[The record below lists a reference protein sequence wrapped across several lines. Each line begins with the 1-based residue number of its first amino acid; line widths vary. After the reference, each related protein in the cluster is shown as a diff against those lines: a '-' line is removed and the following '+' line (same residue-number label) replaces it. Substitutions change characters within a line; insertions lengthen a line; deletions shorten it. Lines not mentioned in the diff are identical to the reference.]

1 MISAFA
7 PLCPG
12 FSPLLRQFVRTRCS
26 SLGIA
31 SVRPPAPSGR
41 REGKCTA
48 FPNSH
53 GCSSPVRILSG
64 TCRSSHRTPIFRLGQ
79 GSAKF
84 AAVPEQF
91 KNSSFACGHSS
102 PLSPDSLFSLPRWRA
117 ARRIGYEGQKKA
129 RAVRCCLPVLL
140 LSSSLL
146 ALPPS
151 GREERSG
158 VRQAATEGHGSR
170 AYLAYSPESFRH
182 PYFVNE
188 PQTRG
193 AAARPNTGRGRCS
206 LSENLFRY
214 MKKNKQQK
222 FAVFCTLSGGQA

>member
-48 FPNSH
+48 FPDSL

-91 KNSSFACGHSS
+91 KNSSFTCGHNS
-102 PLSPDSLFSLPRWRA
+102 PLSPDSLFSLPQWRE

-129 RAVRCCLPVLL
+129 RAVRCCLPVSCCLCL
-140 LSSSLL
+140 PL

-151 GREERSG
+151 GRENNGENRQQP
-158 VRQAATEGHGSR
+158 QAATDR
-170 AYLAYSPESFRH
+170 A
-182 PYFVNE
+182 
-188 PQTRG
+188 
-193 AAARPNTGRGRCS
+193 
-206 LSENLFRY
+206 LFWRIVL
-214 MKKNKQQK
+214 NP
-222 FAVFCTLSGGQA
+222 FAVLTL

>member
-48 FPNSH
+48 F
-53 GCSSPVRILSG
+53 RIRSG
-64 TCRSSHRTPIFRLGQ
+64 AVHPCGFIPERVEAHTAHPFFRLGQ

-91 KNSSFACGHSS
+91 KNSSFTRGHSS

-158 VRQAATEGHGSR
+158 VRQQPRRAADR
-170 AYLAYSPESFRH
+170 A
-182 PYFVNE
+182 
-188 PQTRG
+188 
-193 AAARPNTGRGRCS
+193 
-206 LSENLFRY
+206 LFWRVVL
-214 MKKNKQQK
+214 NP
-222 FAVFCTLSGGQA
+222 FGVLTL

>member
-48 FPNSH
+48 F
-53 GCSSPVRILSG
+53 RIRSG
-64 TCRSSHRTPIFRLGQ
+64 AVHPCGFIPERVEAHTAHPFFRLGQ

-91 KNSSFACGHSS
+91 KNSSFTCGHSS
-102 PLSPDSLFSLPRWRA
+102 PLSPDSLFSIPQRRA
-117 ARRIGYEGQKKA
+117 AKRIGYEGQKKA
-129 RAVRCCLPVLL
+129 RAVRCCLPVSCCLCL
-140 LSSSLL
+140 PWPSLPVGERNDRENRQQPRRAADR
-146 ALPPS
+146 ALVWRIVLNPF
-151 GREERSG
+151 G
-158 VRQAATEGHGSR
+158 V
-170 AYLAYSPESFRH
+170 L
-182 PYFVNE
+182 
-188 PQTRG
+188 
-193 AAARPNTGRGRCS
+193 
-206 LSENLFRY
+206 
-214 MKKNKQQK
+214 
-222 FAVFCTLSGGQA
+222 TL

>member
-48 FPNSH
+48 FPNSL

-91 KNSSFACGHSS
+91 KNSSFTCGHSS
-102 PLSPDSLFSLPRWRA
+102 PLSPDSLFSIPRGGRQGVSDTKGKRKP
-117 ARRIGYEGQKKA
+117 ARSA
-129 RAVRCCLPVLL
+129 VVSLCRAVSV
-140 LSSSLL
+140 SLC
-146 ALPPS
+146 PPS
-151 GREERSG
+151 QWERGTIG
-158 VRQAATEGHGSR
+158 VRQAATKSRGSR
-170 AYLAYSPESFRH
+170 AILAYSPESFWH

-193 AAARPNTGRGRCS
+193 AAARPNTGRGRCP

-214 MKKNKQQK
+214 MKKNTQQK
-222 FAVFCTLSGGQA
+222 IAVICTLSGGQA

>member
-48 FPNSH
+48 FPNSL
-53 GCSSPVRILSG
+53 GRSSPVRIHSG

-84 AAVPEQF
+84 ATVPEQF
-91 KNSSFACGHSS
+91 KNSSFTCGHSS
-102 PLSPDSLFSLPRWRA
+102 PLSPDSLFSIPRWRA
-117 ARRIGYEGQKKA
+117 AKAYRIRRAKDSPRG
-129 RAVRCCLPVLL
+129 PL
-140 LSSSLL
+140 LSPCVAVVFVSFGPLSHWEGEQQRDKSNSHGEPRI
-146 ALPPS
+146 A
-151 GREERSG
+151 RYFG
-158 VRQAATEGHGSR
+158 V
-170 AYLAYSPESFRH
+170 
-182 PYFVNE
+182 
-188 PQTRG
+188 
-193 AAARPNTGRGRCS
+193 
-206 LSENLFRY
+206 
-214 MKKNKQQK
+214 
-222 FAVFCTLSGGQA
+222 

>member
-12 FSPLLRQFVRTRCS
+12 FSPLLRQFVRIRCS

-48 FPNSH
+48 FPNSL

-91 KNSSFACGHSS
+91 KNSSFTCGHSS
-102 PLSPDSLFSLPRWRA
+102 PLSPDSLFSIPRWRA
-117 ARRIGYEGQKKA
+117 AKRIGYEGQKESP
-129 RAVRCCLPVLL
+129 RGPL
-140 LSSSLL
+140 LSPCVVLSLSPF

-151 GREERSG
+151 GREERSR
-158 VRQAATEGHGSR
+158 VRQQPQKATDR
-170 AYLAYSPESFRH
+170 ALILAYSPESFCY

-188 PQTRG
+188 PQ
-193 AAARPNTGRGRCS
+193 NTGRG
-206 LSENLFRY
+206 
-214 MKKNKQQK
+214 
-222 FAVFCTLSGGQA
+222 CTP

>member
-48 FPNSH
+48 FPNSL

-84 AAVPEQF
+84 ALVPEQF
-91 KNSSFACGHSS
+91 KNSSFTCGHSS
-102 PLSPDSLFSLPRWRA
+102 PLSPDSLFSIPQRRA
-117 ARRIGYEGQKKA
+117 AKRNGYEGQKKA
-129 RAVRCCLPVLL
+129 RAVRFCLPVSCCLCL
-140 LSSSLL
+140 PLV
-146 ALPPS
+146 LPPS
-151 GREERSG
+151 GREERSR
-158 VRQAATEGHGSR
+158 VRQQPQKATDR
-170 AYLAYSPESFRH
+170 ARILAYSPESFCY

-188 PQTRG
+188 PQ
-193 AAARPNTGRGRCS
+193 NTGRG
-206 LSENLFRY
+206 
-214 MKKNKQQK
+214 
-222 FAVFCTLSGGQA
+222 CTP